1 MVCITYMIVKRYP
14 VPNTDDL
21 YYSGTGYYYCII
33 VFFVANLNISEEKI
47 FKYEFVKKKKRI
59 KVIVLGLS
67 RSGYWYRLRRLRNT
81 EKFIL

>member
-1 MVCITYMIVKRYP
+1 MVFITYMIVKRYP

-47 FKYEFVKKKKRI
+47 FKYEFVNKKK
-59 KVIVLGLS
+59 
-67 RSGYWYRLRRLRNT
+67 
-81 EKFIL
+81 E